1 MTTAFTILFNRTKL
15 GGIYMEGKMEF
26 NTIKYESP
34 EDGLGLITLNRP
46 DRLNAINL
54 EMLEELHL
62 LFEQLNT
69 DENVR
74 IILIT
79 GAGRGFCSGADL
91 LDDRIAKEA
100 ATLFSSA
107 ATHLVKIQRVY
118 SRLIIEMRRLPQ
130 PIIAAVNGPA
140 AGGGMCIALASDII
154 IANPNAAFT
163 PSFIN
168 IGLSGGELGS
178 SYFLPKLV
186 GNARAADIL
195 LTGRT
200 VDAAEADK
208 IGLISR
214 LVDEEKLMEVA
225 LEIAADMLDKTP
237 MGLRFTKEV
246 LNQNQNA
253 PSLESAIELE
263 NRNQSIL
270 CITPEFFKAVEKFGK
285 RKKRR

>member
-1 MTTAFTILFNRTKL
+1 MP
-15 GGIYMEGKMEF
+15 F
-26 NTIKYESP
+26 NTIEYDTPQE
-34 EDGLGLITLNRP
+34 GIGRITLNRP
-46 DRLNAINL
+46 QRLNAINL
-54 EMLEELHL
+54 EMLEELHA
-62 LFEQLNT
+62 LFEDLKER
-69 DENVR
+69 ENVR
-74 IILIT
+74 VLIIT

-91 LDDRIAKEA
+91 LDERIAGEA
-100 ATLFSSA
+100 GTLFSSA
-107 ATHLVKIQRVY
+107 ALHLVKIQRVY

-140 AGGGMCIALASDII
+140 AGGGMCIALASDVI
-154 IANPNAAFT
+154 IADAKAAFT

-214 LVDEEKLMEVA
+214 LVDEHELTATA
-225 LEIAADMLDKTP
+225 LEIAADMLDKTRL
-237 MGLRFTKEV
+237 GLQFTKEV
-246 LNQNQNA
+246 LNQNRHA

-270 CITPEFFKAVEKFGK
+270 CITPEFFKAVEKFGQ
-285 RKKRR
+285 RKKRK

>member
-1 MTTAFTILFNRTKL
+1 
-15 GGIYMEGKMEF
+15 MEL
-26 NTIKYESP
+26 NTIKYKSP
-34 EDGLGLITLNRP
+34 KDGIGLITLNRP

-54 EMLEELHL
+54 DMLEELHV
-62 LFEQLNT
+62 LFERLSV

-74 IILIT
+74 IIIIN

-91 LDDRIAKEA
+91 LDEHIASEA

-107 ATHLVKIQRVY
+107 AAHLVNIQRVY

-140 AGGGMCIALASDII
+140 AGGGMCIALASDVI
-154 IANPNAAFT
+154 IANPKAAFT

-186 GNARAADIL
+186 GTARAADIL

-200 VDAAEADK
+200 VDAVEADK

-214 LVDEEKLMEVA
+214 LVDEKKLMAVA

-285 RKKRR
+285 RKKAR

>member
-1 MTTAFTILFNRTKL
+1 MNYI
-15 GGIYMEGKMEF
+15 
-26 NTIKYESP
+26 TIKYDTP
-34 EDGLGLITLNRP
+34 RDGIGLITLNRP
-46 DRLNAINL
+46 ERLNAINL
-54 EMLEELHL
+54 DMLEELHV

-69 DENVR
+69 VEDIRV
-74 IILIT
+74 IIIT

-91 LDDRIAKEA
+91 RDERISSEA

-107 ATHLVKIQRVY
+107 AKHLVKIQRKY
-118 SRLIIEMRRLPQ
+118 SRLITEMRHLPQ

-140 AGGGMCIALASDII
+140 AGGGMCIALASDVI
-154 IANPNAAFT
+154 IADSRAAFT

-214 LVDEEKLMEVA
+214 LVGEEKLMAVA
-225 LEIAADMLDKTP
+225 LEIAGDMLDKTP
-237 MGLRFTKEV
+237 LGLRFTKEV
-246 LNQNQNA
+246 LIQNQHA
-253 PSLESAIELE
+253 PSLENAIELE

-270 CITPEFFKAVEKFGK
+270 CITPDFFKAVEKFGQ
-285 RKKRR
+285 RKKNEK